1 MVNPK
6 TMQKKQDYGIIIN
19 YIIRQYERWVKR
31 RFDTKLHKLIVKAE
45 DETKLTGYRYL
56 IIKLYGRLRIVDKK
70 RIKRWILDGTFKKGT
85 TYKDIEK
92 KAFYITK
99 ITPKYSR

>member
-1 MVNPK
+1 
-6 TMQKKQDYGIIIN
+6 MQKKKDYGIIIN
-19 YIIRQYERWVKR
+19 WIVELIEKAVKWQ
-31 RFDTKLHKLIVKAE
+31 FDRMLHKLIVKAE
-45 DETKLTGYRYL
+45 SETKLTGYRYL

-70 RIKRWILDGTFKKGT
+70 KIKRWILDGTLKKGT
-85 TYKDIEK
+85 KYKDIEK